1 MPSSS
6 EGIVNN
12 ASGETYSLHV
22 FEEFRVEQCLLF
34 LQHKCTQH
42 KPFTCFYWHFM
53 NQRRRRA
60 VRRRDGT
67 FNYSPDVYCSKYDE
81 TTGICPDGDYCSY
94 LHRTAGDTE
103 RRYHLRYYK
112 TGVCVRDTDSRG
124 PNHLYKERNALNE
137 DSKWQDTNY
146 VLANYETEQCK
157 RLLGYACPSFHN
169 IRDHGRSPKK
179 CKYRSTPCPNVKQ
192 ADEWGDPAN
201 CENGDSCPY
210 CHTRTEQQFHPE
222 IYKSTKLMIFYKLAT
237 AQEVHFVHFLMW
249 AVKQISAVRDL
260 GDNHSTDLAAILS
273 NALPNVTRTHLCEN
287 QEDTT
292 DEKLDLVNDGI
303 EQQSS
308 NRNTNSL
315 PEVQSN
321 AVDHY
326 PSSNH
331 PLPNPISRPPS
342 YSSSTNHFGES
353 MPHYPK
359 APGSERED
367 REVGVK
373 LRQLQAIDDDP
384 NLEPYEKAHRKQSIY
399 LGCDSSLSHLSGSLK
414 TISPLATSFYPAA
427 DTVESVVGR

>member
-1 MPSSS
+1 METNE
-6 EGIVNN
+6 EGPNGL
-12 ASGETYSLHV
+12 A
-22 FEEFRVEQCLLF
+22 
-34 LQHKCTQH
+34 
-42 KPFTCFYWHFM
+42 
-53 NQRRRRA
+53 
-60 VRRRDGT
+60 
-67 FNYSPDVYCSKYDE
+67 
-81 TTGICPDGDYCSY
+81 
-94 LHRTAGDTE
+94 
-103 RRYHLRYYK
+103 
-112 TGVCVRDTDSRG
+112 G

-222 IYKSTKLMIFYKLAT
+222 
-237 AQEVHFVHFLMW
+237 
-249 AVKQISAVRDL
+249 
-260 GDNHSTDLAAILS
+260 
-273 NALPNVTRTHLCEN
+273 
-287 QEDTT
+287 
-292 DEKLDLVNDGI
+292 
-303 EQQSS
+303 
-308 NRNTNSL
+308 
-315 PEVQSN
+315 SN

-367 REVGVK
+367 REALSKVNSLQKELDELTGGPFLHSLTRISELETLPLMELK
-373 LRQLQAIDDDP
+373 QIKEQLREDLDKIEKVTFYQTATECMKCEDWNRSITVVPSSHYALCNQCAP
-384 NLEPYEKAHRKQSIY
+384 HQKNCPYCHEEIT
-399 LGCDSSLSHLSGSLK
+399 SLSNASL
-414 TISPLATSFYPAA
+414 
-427 DTVESVVGR
+427 